1 MGDCNLDCACEG
13 ISYNPVCSNEDGFTN
28 YYSPCH
34 AGCKGFKIETKD
46 GENTTIFTDCTC
58 LSSSSAL
65 PPPSIF
71 TEVSDDFVA
80 EAGSVTSGVCPVDCN
95 STFYALLGFMMVFS
109 LIGSTTRIP
118 NFLLSL
124 RSIEMRDKSASIT
137 FSVSFLSAFAFLP
150 SPIAYGAI
158 LDR

>member
-1 MGDCNLDCACEG
+1 MAQ
-13 ISYNPVCSNEDGFTN
+13 
-28 YYSPCH
+28 
-34 AGCKGFKIETKD
+34 
-46 GENTTIFTDCTC
+46 
-58 LSSSSAL
+58 
-65 PPPSIF
+65 
-71 TEVSDDFVA
+71 
-80 EAGSVTSGVCPVDCN
+80 AGSVTSGVCPVDCN

>member
-1 MGDCNLDCACEG
+1 MGDCNLDCGCEG

-80 EAGSVTSGVCPVDCN
+80 QAGSVASGVCPVDCN

>member
-1 MGDCNLDCACEG
+1 MGDCNLDCGCKG

-28 YYSPCH
+28 YFSPCH
-34 AGCKGFKIETKD
+34 AGCKSFRVETKD

-80 EAGSVTSGVCPVDCN
+80 QAGSGSD
-95 STFYALLGFMMVFS
+95 FVF
-109 LIGSTTRIP
+109 
-118 NFLLSL
+118 
-124 RSIEMRDKSASIT
+124 
-137 FSVSFLSAFAFLP
+137 
-150 SPIAYGAI
+150 
-158 LDR
+158 